1 MGVCV
6 WTMGE
11 GAVEMGICECLGPG
25 VKGFRGW
32 VSVSIGAM
40 GEGLRGE
47 CLQVSRARGEEF
59 RGFLSMGVLH
69 TYYITY
75 TCLCTHLI
83 TMIYVLT
90 GGRVSKH
97 VLAHNFLNIQW
108 IFNPK
113 KVLES

>member
-1 MGVCV
+1 M
-6 WTMGE
+6 
-11 GAVEMGICECLGPG
+11 
-25 VKGFRGW
+25 K
-32 VSVSIGAM
+32 
-40 GEGLRGE
+40 GLRGE
-47 CLQVSRARGEEF
+47 WLQVSRARGEEF

-83 TMIYVLT
+83 SMIHVLT
-90 GGRVSKH
+90 GGKVSKH
-97 VLAHNFLNIQW
+97 VWAHNFLNIQW